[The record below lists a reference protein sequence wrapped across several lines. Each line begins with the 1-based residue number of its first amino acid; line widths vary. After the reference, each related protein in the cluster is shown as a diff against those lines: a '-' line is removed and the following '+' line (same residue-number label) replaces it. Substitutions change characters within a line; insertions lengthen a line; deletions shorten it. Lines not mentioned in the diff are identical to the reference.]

1 VIDARTNRR
10 RLVVAVLAIFAIV
23 IVFSIRLVDIQV
35 VRADSLKTVAGTN
48 FRTDTL
54 WGTRGSIV
62 DANGTVL
69 ATSVDRF
76 NITAAPVNVHP
87 AGFERRV
94 EVDGTRKLVR
104 VSVMEALQEISDITG
119 ADVQEMYTALT
130 RDPDAQWA
138 LLVKGIKL
146 DAFRA
151 VVALRIPWIYSE
163 PQPARSYPNGA
174 IAGNLVGLMG
184 TDGPLSG
191 TEYRWNECLASHN
204 GQVSYAVSEDGVRM
218 PGSEVVETPAVD
230 GGTVHLT
237 IDADLQWYT
246 QQALAE
252 QGTAIGADWGTAFVV
267 DVKTGK
273 IRAAA
278 DWPTVDPNDLNS
290 AGADDS
296 GARSF
301 TAPYEPG
308 STIKTATVAALLD
321 AGKISAD
328 TRFTIPSG
336 YTIPGVGFTIRDSV
350 LHGGGLRYTT
360 AGVLVESSNIGIA
373 QMTELMS
380 LEERIRYLHAFGFGN
395 GTTGADFLGED
406 EGFVRPA
413 PSDPITSVTQQFG
426 QGMTATSAQV
436 ASLYQT
442 IANGGVRM
450 PLTLVEGCEKPDGSY
465 TDVPDGEGTRVVSEY
480 AADTTMRIL
489 EGVTTQYHLARVLAV
504 PGYRIAAKSGTAEVA
519 DGDGYGSE
527 RIVSIAG
534 AFPVDDPQFA
544 IVVTFAKPVTMRTSA
559 AAAPTFNAIVKQ
571 VIKTYRVTPS
581 TEPAPEN
588 PLTW

>member
-1 VIDARTNRR
+1 VIDARTTRR
-10 RLVVAVLAIFAIV
+10 RLTVAVLLIFAIV
-23 IVFSIRLVDIQV
+23 AAFSIRLVDIQV

-48 FRTDTL
+48 YRDATV

-76 NITAAPVNVHP
+76 NITAAPVNVDL
-87 AGFERRV
+87 AGFTRRV
-94 EVDGTRKLVR
+94 EIDGERKLVQ
-104 VSVMEALQEISDITG
+104 VSVMDALQEIADVTG
-119 ADVQEMYTALT
+119 NDVQEMYTALT
-130 RDPDAQWA
+130 ANPDAQWT

-151 VVALRIPWIYSE
+151 VIDLGIPWIYSE
-163 PQPARSYPNGA
+163 PQPSRNYPNGS

-191 TEYRWNECLASHN
+191 TEFQWNQCLDSKN
-204 GQVSYAVSEDGVRM
+204 GRVSYAVSEDGVRM
-218 PGSEVVETPAVD
+218 PGSEVVEDPAVD

-237 IDADLQWYT
+237 IDADLQWFA

-252 QGTAIGADWGTAFVV
+252 QGSAIGAQWGTAFVV

-278 DWPTVDPNDLNS
+278 DWPTIDPNDLNS
-290 AGADDS
+290 AGAEDS

-308 STIKTATVAALLD
+308 STIKPATVAALID
-321 AGKISAD
+321 AGKLAPN

-336 YTIPGVGFTIRDSV
+336 YTVPGVGFTIRDSV

-373 QMTELMS
+373 QMTEL
-380 LEERIRYLHAFGFGN
+380 LPLQKRIDYLHKFGFGS
-395 GTTGADFLGED
+395 GTSGADFLGED
-406 EGFVRPA
+406 DGFVRPA
-413 PSDPITSVTQQFG
+413 PSDAITSITQQFG

-436 ASLYQT
+436 VSMYQT

-450 PLTLVEGCEKPDGSY
+450 PLTLVDGCETPDGSY
-465 TDVPDGEGTRVVSEY
+465 TDVPTGQGTRVVSQY
-480 AADTTMRIL
+480 AADATMQMM

-519 DGDGYGSE
+519 DGNGYGKD

-544 IVVTFAKPVTMRTSA
+544 IVVTFAKPVTMKTSA

-581 TEPAPEN
+581 TVPAPDN

>member
-1 VIDARTNRR
+1 MIDARTNRR

>member
-1 VIDARTNRR
+1 MIDARTNRR

-23 IVFSIRLVDIQV
+23 SVFSIRLVDIQV

-465 TDVPDGEGTRVVSEY
+465 TDVPDAEGTRVVSEY